1 MLTLDNGILNQ
12 VCEPV
17 NLANPKKNLA
27 MAQRLFQTMI
37 QQRGIGLAANQVG
50 INARLFVMLVDNQV
64 FHCFNPEIL
73 ESSATLCDL
82 QEGCLSFPKEFLSIA
97 RPEQI
102 RVKYYNAY
110 GKATEQSL
118 SGWAARCFQHELDH
132 LNGITMH
139 ERRLGIDIEKT

>member
-1 MLTLDNGILNQ
+1 MLTLDNSILNQ
-12 VCEPV
+12 VCDPV
-17 NLANPKKNLA
+17 SLANPKKNLA

-64 FHCFNPEIL
+64 FHCFNPVIL
-73 ESSATLCDL
+73 ESSDLQCDL
-82 QEGCLSFPKEFLSIA
+82 QEGCLSFPDQFLSIA

-102 RVKYYNAY
+102 RVQYTNAH
-110 GKATEQSL
+110 GKITEQSL

-139 ERRLGIDIEKT
+139 ERQLGIDIEKT